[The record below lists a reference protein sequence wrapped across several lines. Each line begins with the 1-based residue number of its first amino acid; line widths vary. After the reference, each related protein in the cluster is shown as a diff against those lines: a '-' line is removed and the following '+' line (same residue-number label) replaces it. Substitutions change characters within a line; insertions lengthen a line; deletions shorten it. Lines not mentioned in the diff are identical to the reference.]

1 MKSLLVL
8 LLTLSFSV
16 MAQEMTVLEDGLVL
30 KLAKV
35 EFKTKCSEIYDSD
48 PSTDVRYNCRIGNV
62 LSQLK
67 KKYKGFVE
75 VKAMDSSSRDVI
87 TNMVDREGEYTF
99 RLLVSYY
106 E

>member
-35 EFKTKCSEIYDSD
+35 EFKKLLDQD
-48 PSTDVRYNCRIGNV
+48 
-62 LSQLK
+62 K
-67 KKYKGFVE
+67 
-75 VKAMDSSSRDVI
+75 
-87 TNMVDREGEYTF
+87 DRELYKIFLQRMQQFKNNPPNYWDGN
-99 RLLVSYY
+99 RAGIK
-106 E
+106 